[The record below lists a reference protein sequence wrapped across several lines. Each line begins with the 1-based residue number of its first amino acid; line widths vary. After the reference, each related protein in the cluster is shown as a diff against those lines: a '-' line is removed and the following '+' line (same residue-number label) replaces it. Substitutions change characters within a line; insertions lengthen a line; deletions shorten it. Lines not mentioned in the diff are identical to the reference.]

1 MSNWFA
7 RLAQAWNKM
16 GTTRTARR
24 DKGVDMSERRVYGES
39 GGEVLRRVGDL
50 ELVVREWQ
58 LGVRL
63 GLMEGVDPLPQ
74 DGFEVERL
82 KQLKVLDEEVTEIWS
97 TLNGRRSKAE
107 VFLKTQEPGAVELF
121 NAAFWLLTGEGGVAE
136 VLRHWA
142 EGYVVNRTRR

>member
-7 RLAQAWNKM
+7 RLAQAWGKV

-24 DKGVDMSERRVYGES
+24 DTGVDVSERGVYGES
-39 GGEVLRRVGDL
+39 GSEVLRRVGDL

-58 LGVRL
+58 LGVKL
-63 GLMEGVDPLPQ
+63 GLMEGKDPLPQ

-82 KQLKVLDEEVTEIWS
+82 TQLRVLDEEVTEIWS

-107 VFLKTQEPGAVELF
+107 VFLKTQEPGAVEVF
-121 NAAFWLLTGEGGVAE
+121 NVAFWLLTGEGGVAE
-136 VLRHWA
+136 VLKRWA

>member
-1 MSNWFA
+1 MFNWVT
-7 RLAQAWNKM
+7 RLAKAWNKV
-16 GTTRTARR
+16 GTARTARR
-24 DKGVDMSERRVYGES
+24 DTSVDVSERRVYGES
-39 GGEVLRRVGDL
+39 SGEVLRSVGDL
-50 ELVVREWQ
+50 ESVVREWQ

-63 GLMEGVDPLPQ
+63 GLMEGKDPLPQ

-82 KQLKVLDEEVTEIWS
+82 KQLRVLDEEVTEIWS

-136 VLRHWA
+136 VLKHWA

>member
-7 RLAQAWNKM
+7 RLAQAWSKV
-16 GTTRTARR
+16 GTTRTAWR
-24 DKGVDMSERRVYGES
+24 DTGVDVSEKGVYGEPGS
-39 GGEVLRRVGDL
+39 EVLRRVGDL

-63 GLMEGVDPLPQ
+63 GLMEGNDPLPQ

-82 KQLKVLDEEVTEIWS
+82 TQLRVLDEEVTEIWS

-136 VLRHWA
+136 VLKRWA